1 MHASISMYVKTANNA
16 CNPRRATA
24 VCIAAT
30 VRLNARLFNKEP
42 AIAEEIIFPIN
53 RRILVENQKSCCN
66 LQSIRI
72 ISVLLKVVCKK

>member
-1 MHASISMYVKTANNA
+1 MYARTANSA
-16 CNPRRATA
+16 CNPRRVTA
-24 VCIAAT
+24 ACIAAT
-30 VRLNARLFNKEP
+30 VQLNARLFSREP

-72 ISVLLKVVCKK
+72 ISVLLTVVCKK

>member
-1 MHASISMYVKTANNA
+1 MHASISMYAKTATSA

-30 VRLNARLFNKEP
+30 GRLNARLFNREP
-42 AIAEEIIFPIN
+42 AIAEEAVSPIN

-72 ISVLLKVVCKK
+72 ISVLLTVVCKK